1 MQNLCKLQLH
11 TVRYLKIPPAIDTII
26 GYFIEHLDNSEVVD
40 GIKLNILFSCFDYLP
55 MGYNEAA
62 FQAIYN
68 KILQKKDK
76 DPLYF
81 DYVPY
86 RRLSP
91 QQSSTLMHKF
101 ISRQFCFNSI
111 LYIGNKAQL
120 REEFLKTELP
130 KDLHR
135 EFFMQ
140 QQTIR
145 RTYFNYLVSTVVLL
159 DYYKN
164 DRNMMSA
171 IRERWMTVAISFK
184 D

>member
-1 MQNLCKLQLH
+1 M
-11 TVRYLKIPPAIDTII
+11 
-26 GYFIEHLDNSEVVD
+26 VD

-62 FQAIYN
+62 FNTVYN
-68 KILQKKDK
+68 KILKKNDK

-86 RRLSP
+86 RRLTP

-101 ISRQFCFNSI
+101 IKHQFSFHSI

-130 KDLHR
+130 KDLHKD
-135 EFFMQ
+135 FFM
-140 QQTIR
+140 
-145 RTYFNYLVSTVVLL
+145 
-159 DYYKN
+159 
-164 DRNMMSA
+164 
-171 IRERWMTVAISFK
+171 
-184 D
+184 